1 MALVLVPALAGCGS
15 GGRASRGGPPADA
28 GRPASPAPT
37 PTGKSGAPAAGVAAD
52 GAVGRPAYS
61 GPVAAPA
68 GEAFYRPPA
77 PLPAGR
83 PGDVL
88 WWRPVP
94 AAGPFAAAGA
104 RVLQVLYLSSGAL
117 GAPRAVSGTVLVPAR
132 PAGDAPILGYAPG
145 TQGLGDDC
153 AASKGLAVGVNLAVG
168 ALTEALNRGWIVAV
182 PDYEGLGTPGEHTYV
197 VGPAEGHALLDIVR
211 ATPRVAGL
219 TGAAHR
225 RVGLAGYSQGGGAA
239 VWAAQLVPGYAP
251 ELDLR
256 GVAAGGVPADLGA
269 VGRALDGKGAAGLS
283 LAAAAGLDAAYPDLR
298 LDSLLTTPGRAV
310 FAVLRTACSL
320 ALVAGYAGVRFADL
334 TTTDPMTLPRWR
346 ARLAENT
353 LGPVAPRVPL
363 YLYHATSDSLV
374 AFPQAARLRA
384 QYCARRV
391 AVTWAPFPGDHVN
404 GVGRTADALR
414 FLADRFAG
422 IPTRGNC

>member
-1 MALVLVPALAGCGS
+1 MVLVLVPALAGCGS
-15 GGRASRGGPPADA
+15 GDRAWGGGPPADA
-28 GRPASPAPT
+28 GGPASPAH
-37 PTGKSGAPAAGVAAD
+37 A
-52 GAVGRPAYS
+52 R
-61 GPVAAPA
+61 PVAAPA

-94 AAGPFAAAGA
+94 AAGQFAALGA
-104 RVLQVLYLSSGAL
+104 RVFQVLYLSSGAL
-117 GAPRAVSGTVLVPAR
+117 GRPTAVSGTVLVPAR
-132 PAGDAPILGYAPG
+132 PTDDAPILGYAPG

-168 ALTEALNRGWIVAV
+168 ALSEALRRGWIVAV

-219 TGAAHR
+219 TGPAHR
-225 RVGLAGYSQGGGAA
+225 RVGLTGYSQGGGAA
-239 VWAAQLVPGYAP
+239 VWAAQLAPAYAP
-251 ELDLR
+251 DLDVR
-256 GVAAGGVPADLGA
+256 GVAAGGVPADLEA
-269 VGRALDGKGAAGLS
+269 VERGLDGKGAAGLE
-283 LAAAAGLDAAYPDLR
+283 LAAAVGLDAAYPELR
-298 LDSLLTTPGRAV
+298 LDALLTTPGRSV
-310 FAVLRTACSL
+310 FAAVRTACAL
-320 ALVAGYAGVRFADL
+320 ALVTGYAGERIADL

-353 LGPVAPRVPL
+353 LGRVAPRVPL

-374 AFPQAARLRA
+374 AFGQAAGLRA
-384 QYCARRV
+384 AYCARRV
-391 AVTWAPFPGDHVN
+391 AVTWAPFPGDHID
-404 GVGRTADALR
+404 GVGRTTGALQ

>member
-1 MALVLVPALAGCGS
+1 MALALNLALSLALALAGCAP
-15 GGRASRGGPPADA
+15 GGGAPGGGQASSSAAEGAARAGVEDAA
-28 GRPASPAPT
+28 GRPPY
-37 PTGKSGAPAAGVAAD
+37 V
-52 GAVGRPAYS
+52 

-68 GEAFYRPPA
+68 GEGFYRPPA

-88 WWRPVP
+88 WSRPVP
-94 AAGPFAAAGA
+94 AAGSFATAGA
-104 RVLQVLYLSSGAL
+104 RVTQVLYLSAGAL
-117 GAPRAVSGTVLVPAR
+117 GRPIAVSGTVLVPAH

-168 ALTEALNRGWIVAV
+168 AITQALARGWIVAV

-211 ATPRVAGL
+211 ATPRVVGV
-219 TGAAHR
+219 AAAVPR
-225 RVGLAGYSQGGGAA
+225 RVGLTGYSQGGGAA
-239 VWAAQLVPGYAP
+239 VWAAQLAPAYAP
-251 ELDLR
+251 DLDLR
-256 GVAAGGVPADLGA
+256 GVAAGGVPADLVA
-269 VGRALDGKGAAGLS
+269 VGRALDGRGAAGLG
-283 LAAAAGLDAAYPDLR
+283 LAAAVGLDAAYPELR
-298 LDSLLTTPGRAV
+298 LDALLTASGRGV
-310 FAVLRTACSL
+310 FAAVRTACSL
-320 ALVAGYAGVRFADL
+320 ALVTGFAGRRIADL
-334 TTTDPMTLPRWR
+334 TTADPMTLPRWR

-353 LGPVAPRVPL
+353 LGRVAPRVPA

-374 AFPQAARLRA
+374 AFDQAARLRT

-391 AVTWAPFPGDHVN
+391 AVTWAPFPGDHID
-404 GVGRTADALR
+404 GVGRTQDALR

-422 IPTRGNC
+422 LPTRGNC